1 MAYQSKRQIIRVGFI
16 AIVFAVGFLCGTL
29 THRPAQAQMGDLGKE
44 VMGKAAGAGGPLGS
58 VVQLGQAISD
68 MQTHVDGLQ
77 KNIEVLKNV
86 KSSLGG

>member
-29 THRPAQAQMGDLGKE
+29 THRRAEAQMGDLGKE
-44 VMGKAAGAGGPLGS
+44 VMGKAAASGGPLGS

-77 KNIEVLKNV
+77 KNIEVLKKV
-86 KSSLGG
+86 KGSLGG